1 MSKQITNKSL
11 SAGKREKRAMI
22 KGVAALAFAA
32 GALLALGSTSAEALT
47 LRLATDSGAPGS
59 PTAASMEQWAELI
72 EEGSNGEITVHIF
85 YQNEL
90 GSQQEVFD
98 LHVAG
103 DVDLMINWP
112 ITSYDRRIGVIYTPY
127 MVFTWEEA
135 LEAYRTGGW
144 INSMLDGIYNDVGLK
159 FFGAWPE
166 GFNGVATRGKY
177 ALTPEDAGDL
187 KVRVPPMFPQAETL
201 EAMGYQTASIDWSE
215 VFTSI
220 ETGVVDG
227 DAANVVYWDYEYF
240 RDTLDY
246 YVRTKQAFVT
256 GMISMNLMSW
266 ESLTDEQQQL
276 VLGAAVQVMED
287 HFING
292 REIDEHYARLAD
304 ESGMTYIE
312 PDEEVIRALAATVRE
327 KVWPQM
333 EQEVGAEIM
342 DVVRANAAPL

>member
-1 MSKQITNKSL
+1 MIKSL
-11 SAGKREKRAMI
+11 ST
-22 KGVAALAFAA
+22 LAFTAA
-32 GALLALGSTSAEALT
+32 AVLALGTGSASAIT
-47 LRLATDSGAPGS
+47 FKLATDSGAPGS

-72 EEGSNGEITVHIF
+72 EEGTNGEIEVDIF

-112 ITSYDRRIGVIYTPY
+112 ITAYDRRIGVIYTPY

-135 LEAYRTGGW
+135 LEAYKPGGW
-144 INSMLDGIYNDVGLK
+144 INGMLDGIYQDVGLK

-177 ALTPEDAGDL
+177 ALTVEDAGDL

-227 DAANVVYWDYEYF
+227 DAANVIYWDYEYF

-246 YVRTKQAFVT
+246 YVRTKQSFVT
-256 GMISMNLMSW
+256 GMISMNLGSF
-266 ESLTDEQQQL
+266 ESLSEEHQKVVQD
-276 VLGAAVQVMED
+276 AAVKVMED
-287 HFING
+287 HFVNG
-292 REIDEHYARLAD
+292 REIDEHYAALAE
-304 ESGMTYIE
+304 ESGMEYIE
-312 PDEEVIRALAATVRE
+312 PDEETIKELAKVVRE
-327 KVWPQM
+327 KVWPLM
-333 EQEVGAEIM
+333 EDQVGAEIM
-342 DVVRANAAPL
+342 DVVQANASPL